1 MIITLD
7 DIIGEMI
14 SHFEIRFNDLAVT
27 ALKEVKKGNKAS
39 MEDFKI
45 DLTLLPSKIRHDHLM
60 FLQESLP
67 SLTEALNLQEIF
79 QHFNLYWD
87 YFNYTLLEEIV
98 NRYGSDSLKHQM
110 KSYISDL
117 HQFWQN
123 TLVADFIPHCKNW
136 NKFETIPEEFLQL
149 KIKHELDKEV
159 SEHKLFELEELRR
172 HFQLRYQLPDF
183 AMILYELQEGSLEVT
198 WLVAK
203 ELQCLKKDLR
213 RELSDKYEKETQ
225 RIVSI
230 SLGSECIQPVSL
242 YIHPFPLRGK
252 LKSCS
257 SCCTWFPERQA
268 ARNQRNL
275 KMFCHIKLA
284 CITRTIS
291 WHLIEGGGDW

>member
-1 MIITLD
+1 
-7 DIIGEMI
+7 MI
-14 SHFEIRFNDLAVT
+14 SRFEIRFNDLAVT
-27 ALKEVKKGNKAS
+27 ALKEVKNGNKAS

-45 DLTLLPSKIRHDHLM
+45 DLTLLPSNIRHDHLT

-98 NRYGSDSLKHQM
+98 SRYGNDSLKHQM

-117 HQFWQN
+117 HQFWQK
-123 TLVADFIPHCKNW
+123 TSIADFIPHCKKR

-149 KIKHELDKEV
+149 KMKHELDKEI
-159 SEHKLFELEELRR
+159 SEHTLFELEELRC

-203 ELQCLKKDLR
+203 ELECLKKDLR

-242 YIHPFPLRGK
+242 YMHPFPFCRK
-252 LKSCS
+252 LKSCY

-268 ARNQRNL
+268 ARN
-275 KMFCHIKLA
+275 
-284 CITRTIS
+284 
-291 WHLIEGGGDW
+291 